1 MSGCRLFLVGYEY
14 VSDLKK
20 LSSLDSVLEW
30 LFDALYGYGL
40 LLCCT
45 MAYLVY
51 IFVIWHLGLG
61 RAQKA
66 LRKLKNDWFLLAAD
80 FITAI
85 GWSLTGLVTMNFI
98 AIFTGFEH
106 STVPVDWS

>member
-14 VSDLKK
+14 VSDLQK

-30 LFDALYGYGL
+30 LFEALYGYIL

-45 MAYLVY
+45 MAYLMY

-61 RAQKA
+61 RTQKA
-66 LRKLKNDWFLLAAD
+66 LRKLKKSWFLLAAD
-80 FITAI
+80 FIAAML
-85 GWSLTGLVTMNFI
+85 WFLAGLVSMNII

-106 STVPVDWS
+106 STVLVD